1 MRCYRAHTKVNKEN
15 VFKRGRRKAKW
26 GKLHDMTFQG
36 IAQVLESKGCEEPR
50 CLFNVT
56 CYCYS
61 WQGFTLK
68 ANLSA
73 GV

>member
-1 MRCYRAHTKVNKEN
+1 VNKED
-15 VFKRGRRKAKW
+15 VFKRDGRKAKW
-26 GKLHDMTFQG
+26 GKLHDTTVQG
-36 IAQVLESKGCEEPR
+36 IAQVLEWKGCEEPR

-61 WQGFTLK
+61 WQVFSLK